1 MRSRKMLLAL
11 LAAGPA
17 LAAGPDAGLIG
28 RITGLEPEV
37 KAGVVKVSVPRT
49 ALTITVDGVKMDPF
63 QGFTSW
69 AVFQGSGDRTMVMG
83 DLTLAEDEV
92 SPVMSAALGNGLAVT
107 ALHNHFAFDRPR
119 IMFMHI
125 AGTGTTGRLATAVH
139 RALDAVQ
146 EVRRTPAPAESFGGP
161 DIPATS
167 TIDPKPLE
175 AILGRAGQAKNGMVK
190 FVFERKT
197 AMHGMELGATMG
209 VNTWAAF
216 AGSPQSAVVDGDF
229 AMLESEVQGVLRALV
244 TAKIHV
250 VAIHS
255 HMVGEQPRIMFLH
268 YWGKGAAEE
277 LARALKKAMAT
288 QRK

>member
-1 MRSRKMLLAL
+1 MRFRKLLVLLLATPV
-11 LAAGPA
+11 LAAA
-17 LAAGPDAGLIG
+17 PDERLIA

-49 ALTITVDGVKMDPF
+49 ALSITVDGVKMDPF

-69 AVFQGSGDRTMVMG
+69 AAFQASGDRTIVMG
-83 DLTLAEDEV
+83 DLALAEDEV
-92 SPVMSAALGNGLAVT
+92 SPVMSAALANGLAVT
-107 ALHNHFAFDRPR
+107 ALHNHFAYDRPR
-119 IMFMHI
+119 MLFMHI
-125 AGTGTTGRLATAVH
+125 EGVGPTERLATAL
-139 RALDAVQ
+139 RKALDAVQ
-146 EVRRTPAPAESFGGP
+146 EVRRTPAPAESFGGA

-167 TIDPKPLE
+167 AIDPKPLE
-175 AILGRAGQAKNGMVK
+175 AILGRRGQAKNGMVK

-197 AMHGMELGATMG
+197 TMHGMELGAAMG

-216 AGSPQSAVVDGDF
+216 AGSPESAVVDGDF
-229 AMLESEVQGVLRALV
+229 AMLESEVQGVLRALIG
-244 TAKIHV
+244 AKIHV

-255 HMVGEQPRIMFLH
+255 HMIQEQPRIMFLH